1 MASFPQD
8 RFDQLPAD
16 LVRVGAHRGP
26 KRRGGGW
33 VGFAWAVL
41 ATGVLVAGGLF
52 GINRVLG
59 IDLGI
64 PFFAAEETPTP
75 TPTPTPTMDPI
86 LDPTTIDPARGIRIT
101 VLNGSTT
108 AGLQTTVGQE
118 LAAAGWPIGGTLNAS
133 STDIEDTFVYYSDP
147 LNEDVARG
155 LVVALG
161 EGDVRLVPV
170 DTFPGAPVTIVL
182 GTSFRAAPATPA
194 PSGSGG

>member
-8 RFDQLPAD
+8 RFDQLPDD

-33 VGFAWAVL
+33 AGFAWAVL

-59 IDLGI
+59 IDLGL
-64 PFFAAEETPTP
+64 PFLAAQETPTP

-86 LDPTTIDPARGIRIT
+86 LDPTTIDPARAIRIT
-101 VLNGSTT
+101 VLNGTT
-108 AGLQTTVGQE
+108 TPGLQSTVGQE

-133 STDIEDTFVYYSDP
+133 STDIEDTFIYYSDP

-155 LVVALG
+155 LAISPAGVTVVPKGHAFSA
-161 EGDVRLVPV
+161 ECHPV
-170 DTFPGAPVTIVL
+170 GRGHL
-182 GTSFRAAPATPA
+182 AAV
-194 PSGSGG
+194 S